1 MRDIVV
7 PSFVSMSQP
16 VAETLEQLAG
26 VGVRLVELL
35 ADAPDRHIDLADE
48 AAVRDLAA
56 VVRGLPLAVYSV
68 HCGFSY
74 PSEEAWD
81 LSQPDQVARA
91 AALRRHA
98 QVVRASALLGAHHVV
113 IHPGVRHRGEDR
125 LRHSRDS
132 LAELAE
138 VAREAGTLVAVEN
151 LPPDHLCGSLAEIQQ
166 LLDGLDPAVVGF
178 CLDTGHAMLGED
190 TIGDY
195 IHAFRDR
202 MIGIHWHASDHAED
216 AHLFPDVEHGEWDD
230 FFATLDAVGYN
241 RPVTVESV
249 PPATTPLGEAVRS
262 VRAALQG
269 ERTPHVA

>member
-1 MRDIVV
+1 MREIVV

-16 VAETLEQLAG
+16 VAEAMAQLAA

-48 AAVRDLAA
+48 NAVRALSEA
-56 VVRGLPLAVYSV
+56 VNRLPLSVYSV

-74 PSEEAWD
+74 PSEDAWD
-81 LSQPDQVARA
+81 VSQPDEAARA

-98 QVVRASALLGAHHVV
+98 QVVRGSALLGAHHVV

-125 LRHSRDS
+125 LRHSCSS

-138 VAREAGTLVAVEN
+138 VAREAGTVVAVEN
-151 LPPDHLCGSLAEIQQ
+151 LPPDHLCGSLAEMQQ
-166 LLDGLDPAVVGF
+166 VLDDLDPAVVGF

-190 TIGDY
+190 TLGDY
-195 IHAFRDR
+195 IQALSDR
-202 MIGIHWHASDHAED
+202 MIGIHWHASDHGDD
-216 AHLFPDVEHGEWDD
+216 AHLFPDVEHGEWDE
-230 FFATLDAVGYN
+230 FFAALDAVGYS
-241 RPVTVESV
+241 RPVTVEAV
-249 PPATTPLGEAVRS
+249 PAPTTPLEEAIRS

-269 ERTPHVA
+269 VRTPHLT

>member
-1 MRDIVV
+1 MREIVV

-16 VAETLEQLAG
+16 VAETMQQLAA

-48 AAVRDLAA
+48 DAVRALAEG
-56 VVRGLPLAVYSV
+56 VRRLPLAVHSV

-74 PSEEAWD
+74 PSEDAWD
-81 LSQPDQVARA
+81 ISQPDQTARA
-91 AALRRHA
+91 AAVCRHA
-98 QVVRASALLGAHHVV
+98 QVVRGSALLGAHHVV

-125 LRHSRDS
+125 LRHSRGS

-138 VAREAGTLVAVEN
+138 VAGEAGTVVAVEN
-151 LPPDHLCGSLAEIQQ
+151 LPPDHLCGSLAEMQQ
-166 LLDGLDPAVVGF
+166 VLEGLDPAVVGF

-195 IHAFRDR
+195 IHTLSYR
-202 MIGIHWHASDHAED
+202 MVGIHWHASDHGDD
-216 AHLFPDVEHGEWDD
+216 AHLFPDVEHGEWDE
-230 FFATLDAVGYN
+230 FFAALDKAGYSL
-241 RPVTVESV
+241 PVTVEAV
-249 PPATTPLGEAVRS
+249 PPATTPVEDAVRS

-269 ERTPHVA
+269 VRTPHVT

>member
-1 MRDIVV
+1 MREIVV

-16 VAETLEQLAG
+16 VAETLEQLAA
-26 VGVRLVELL
+26 VGIRFVELL

-48 AAVRDLAA
+48 AAVSALAE

-68 HCGFSY
+68 HGGFSN

-81 LSQPDQVARA
+81 ISQPDPVARA
-91 AALRRHA
+91 AAVRRHA

-125 LRHSRDS
+125 LRHSRGG

-138 VAREAGTLVAVEN
+138 VAREAGTVLAVEN
-151 LPPDHLCGSLAEIQQ
+151 LPPNHLCGSLAETQH
-166 LLDGLDPAVVGF
+166 LLDGLDPAVIGF
-178 CLDTGHAMLGED
+178 CLDTGHAMLGQD

-195 IHAFRDR
+195 IHALSDR
-202 MIGIHWHASDHAED
+202 LTGIHWHASDHAED
-216 AHLFPDVEHGEWDD
+216 AHLFPDVERGEWDE
-230 FFATLDAVGYN
+230 FFAALDEVGYDS
-241 RPVTVESV
+241 PVTVESV
-249 PPATTPLGEAVRS
+249 PPPTTPLEDAIQA

-269 ERTPHVA
+269 ERTTHVA

>member
-1 MRDIVV
+1 MREIVV

-48 AAVRDLAA
+48 AAVSALAE

-68 HCGFSY
+68 HGGFSH
-74 PSEEAWD
+74 PSEDAWD
-81 LSQPDQVARA
+81 ISQPDPVARA
-91 AALRRHA
+91 AALRRQA

-113 IHPGVRHRGEDR
+113 VHPGVRHRGEDR

-138 VAREAGTLVAVEN
+138 VAREAGTVVAVEN
-151 LPPDHLCGSLAEIQQ
+151 LPPDHLCESLAETQRV
-166 LLDGLDPAVVGF
+166 LDGLDPAVVGF
-178 CLDTGHAMLGED
+178 CLDTGHAMMGED

-195 IHAFRDR
+195 IHALSDR
-202 MIGIHWHASDHAED
+202 MVGIHWHASDHAHD
-216 AHLFPDVEHGEWDD
+216 AHLFPDVEHGEWDEL
-230 FFATLDAVGYN
+230 FAALDEVGYS
-241 RPVTVESV
+241 RPVTVEAV
-249 PPATTPLGEAVRS
+249 PPATTPLEEAVRS

-269 ERTPHVA
+269 ERAPHAA